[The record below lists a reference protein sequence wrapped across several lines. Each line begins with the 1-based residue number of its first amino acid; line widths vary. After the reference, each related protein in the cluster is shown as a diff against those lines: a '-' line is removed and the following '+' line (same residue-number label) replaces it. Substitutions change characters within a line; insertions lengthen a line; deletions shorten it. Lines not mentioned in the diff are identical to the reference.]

1 MDMDDLNYEPMKG
14 PRPARSKRFRRG
26 IYVLPSIF
34 TTANIFC
41 GFYAIISCM
50 KGDFN
55 AAAVA
60 IGLAILFDG
69 LDGRIAR
76 MTNSTSA
83 FGLEFDSLAD
93 VITFG
98 IAPAVLAFMW
108 GIRSVVPVE
117 GSHAAK
123 NINQIGWVISFA
135 YLICGAARLARFNIQ
150 SGTPEL
156 TAHLPRKKHF
166 VGMPIPAAAAF
177 IAAVVHF
184 ISGVFK
190 FNSLTEWQVSA
201 AWIAILAV
209 LAFLMVST
217 IRYPSFKELDLRSR
231 KPFVLV
237 IGIALLIGA
246 IYYYS
251 EYVLLILASIYAFS
265 GPFSKILGM
274 LHPRRTIADRSPQEQ
289 THRASS

>member
-1 MDMDDLNYEPMKG
+1 MDIEYLINEQQEES
-14 PRPARSKRFRRG
+14 RPSRSKRFRRG

-34 TTANIFC
+34 TTANVFC
-41 GFYAIISCM
+41 GYYAIISSM
-50 KGDFN
+50 KGDYD

-83 FGLEFDSLAD
+83 FGLEYDSLAD

-123 NINQIGWVISFA
+123 DINQIGWVISFA
-135 YLICGAARLARFNIQ
+135 YVICGAARLARFNIQ
-150 SGTPEL
+150 SGTPAH
-156 TAHLPRKKHF
+156 TAQLPRKKHF
-166 VGMPIPAAAAF
+166 VGMPIPAAAGF

-190 FNSLTEWQVSA
+190 FNSLTEWQLSA
-201 AWIAILAV
+201 AWIAILGV

-217 IRYPSFKELDLRSR
+217 IRYPSFKDLDLRSR

-251 EYVLLILASIYAFS
+251 EYVLLIVASAYAFS
-265 GPFSKILGM
+265 GPFSKIIGL
-274 LHPRRTIADRSPQEQ
+274 LHQRRTIPDSSPQGQ
-289 THRASS
+289 TRHVSQ

>member
-1 MDMDDLNYEPMKG
+1 MTTNGKETK
-14 PRPARSKRFRRG
+14 PARNKRFRRG
-26 IYVLPSIF
+26 IYILPSLF

-41 GFYAIISCM
+41 GYYAIISSM
-50 KGDFN
+50 KGDFD
-55 AAAVA
+55 AAAKA
-60 IGLAILFDG
+60 IGFAILFDG

-98 IAPAVLAFMW
+98 IAPAVLAYMW
-108 GIRSVVPVE
+108 GIRSVVPVD

-123 NINQIGWVISFA
+123 NIQQIGWVISFA

-150 SGTPEL
+150 STSP
-156 TAHLPRKKHF
+156 AHPTGRPQKKHF
-166 VGMPIPAAAAF
+166 VGMPIPAAAGF

-184 ISGVFK
+184 VWGVFRFK
-190 FNSLTEWQVSA
+190 NLTEWQLSSA
-201 AWIAILAV
+201 WLVILAI

-217 IRYPSFKELDLRSR
+217 LRYPSFKDLDLRSR
-231 KPFVLV
+231 KPFVSV
-237 IGIALLIGA
+237 IAIGLLIAA

-251 EYVLLILASIYAFS
+251 EFVLLILASIYAFS
-265 GPFSKILGM
+265 GLFSKMIGWLR
-274 LHPRRTIADRSPQEQ
+274 P
-289 THRASS
+289 HRAISEPAPPEPTHHLS

>member
-1 MDMDDLNYEPMKG
+1 MDINDINPETPKES
-14 PRPARSKRFRRG
+14 RPLRSKRFRRG
-26 IYVLPSIF
+26 IYVLPSLF

-41 GFYAIISCM
+41 GYYAIISSM
-50 KGDFN
+50 KGDFD
-55 AAAVA
+55 AAAIA

-98 IAPAVLAFMW
+98 IAPAVLAFIW
-108 GIRSVVPVE
+108 GIRSVVPIE

-123 NINQIGWVISFA
+123 NIHQIGWVISFA

-150 SGTPEL
+150 TGSPAQ
-156 TAHLPRKKHF
+156 TAQLPRKKHF

-190 FNSLTEWQVSA
+190 FNSLTEWQLSA

-217 IRYPSFKELDLRSR
+217 IRYPSFKDLDLRSR

-265 GPFSKILGM
+265 GPFSKIVGM
-274 LHPRRTIADRSPQEQ
+274 VHPRRTIPEHNPQEQ
-289 THRASS
+289 SHRISL

>member
-1 MDMDDLNYEPMKG
+1 MNDFNIPPKG
-14 PRPARSKRFRRG
+14 SRGVRSKRFRRG
-26 IYVLPSIF
+26 IYVLPSLF

-41 GFYAIISCM
+41 GYYAIISSM

-98 IAPAVLAFMW
+98 IAPAVLAYMW
-108 GIRSVVPVE
+108 GIRSVLPME

-123 NINQIGWVISFA
+123 NIYQIGWVISFA

-150 SGTPEL
+150 SLTP
-156 TAHLPRKKHF
+156 AHPVGLPKKKHF
-166 VGMPIPAAAAF
+166 VGMPIPAAAGF

-201 AWIAILAV
+201 AWIAIVAV

-217 IRYPSFKELDLRSR
+217 IRYPSFKDLDLRNR
-231 KPFVLV
+231 KPFVSV
-237 IGIALLIGA
+237 IGIGLLIAA

-251 EYVLLILASIYAFS
+251 EYVLLLLASVYAFS
-265 GPFSKILGM
+265 GPFSKVIAL
-274 LHPRRTIADRSPQEQ
+274 LRPRRTIPEHSPQEQ
-289 THRASS
+289 THHVS